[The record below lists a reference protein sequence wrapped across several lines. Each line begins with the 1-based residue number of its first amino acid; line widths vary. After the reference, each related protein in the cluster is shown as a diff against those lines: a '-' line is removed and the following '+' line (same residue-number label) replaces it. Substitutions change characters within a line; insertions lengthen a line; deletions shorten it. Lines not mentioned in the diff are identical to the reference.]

1 MTFDLV
7 RRLVRAAALAVL
19 ACGVAAPAGA
29 ADAQVEGTGETIV
42 EVESA
47 PVVLDGYP
55 LFRVAGIASTVPAA
69 RRAERIS
76 ARIAALGEDAAV
88 DPAKIT
94 VRKDASAR
102 TLVYGGRPILSV
114 TGADAALMTLDVDT
128 TALAYVDVVRD
139 TLGRYRSERSAES
152 LRSAGWRA
160 VVAAVVAAVGLAL
173 ALWLLRLVDRAVDRR
188 LTSRI
193 ATVGIQS
200 FEIVRAERIHDAIE
214 AALSFARWALVAIA
228 VLAFADY
235 ALAQFPWTRAAAVGG
250 LGLVLGPL
258 KVLGAGLVSQLP
270 NLAFLV
276 VLVLVLRLL
285 LRLVRLF
292 FDAVAKGRVTLK
304 DFDPEWAEPTYKLM
318 RLVIVAFAVIV
329 AYPYIPGSS
338 SDAFKGVSIFV
349 GVVFSLA
356 STTAIA
362 NMIAGY
368 ALIYRRA
375 FKVGDRVAVDGTVGV
390 VTRSRLQV
398 THLRTRHHEEVIVPN
413 STLLNGRIVNYSTY
427 AAQDGLAVSVSA
439 GIGYETPWRQ
449 VEAILLEA
457 AAKTEG
463 VLREPPPYVLHQ
475 GLGDF
480 CVTYELNAF
489 VADALASERIR
500 TALSRSVL
508 DAFNAYGVQIMTPNY
523 EDDPKEP
530 KLVKRED
537 WHLAPAAPASPA
549 TPANRER

>member
-7 RRLVRAAALAVL
+7 CRLARAFALVALAWGTAAPVAAAEER
-19 ACGVAAPAGA
+19 
-29 ADAQVEGTGETIV
+29 ADGTGETIV
-42 EVESA
+42 DIESA

-69 RRAERIS
+69 MRADRIAARIS
-76 ARIAALGEDAAV
+76 ALGDDAAV
-88 DPAKIT
+88 DPAKIA
-94 VRKDASAR
+94 VRKDANAR
-102 TLVYGGRPILSV
+102 TLVYGGHPILSV
-114 TGADAALMTLDVDT
+114 TSADAALMTLDVDT
-128 TALAYVDVVRD
+128 VALAYVEVVRD
-139 TLGRYRSERSAES
+139 ALGRYRAERSGGS
-152 LRSAGWRA
+152 LRAAGWRA
-160 VVAAVVAAVGLAL
+160 ALAAALAAGALAL
-173 ALWLLRLVDRAVDRR
+173 ALWLLRLIDRAVDRR
-188 LTSRI
+188 LRTRI
-193 ATVGIQS
+193 AAVGIQS
-200 FEIVRAERIHDAIE
+200 FEIIRAERIHDAIE

-235 ALAQFPWTRAAAVGG
+235 ALAQFPWTRAAAVGV
-250 LGLVLGPL
+250 LGLVLRPL
-258 KVLGAGLVSQLP
+258 EVLGAGLASQLP

-276 VLVLVLRLL
+276 VLVLLLRLL

-292 FDAVAKGRVTLK
+292 FDAVAKGQVALK
-304 DFDPEWAEPTYKLM
+304 DFDPEWAEPTYKLL
-318 RLVIVAFAVIV
+318 RLFIVAFAVIV

-398 THLRTRHHEEVIVPN
+398 THLRTRLHEEVIVPN
-413 STLLNGRIVNYSTY
+413 STLLNGRIVNFSTY
-427 AAQDGLAVSVSA
+427 AAQDGLAVAVSA

-463 VLREPPPYVLHQ
+463 VLREPPPHVLHQ

-489 VADALASERIR
+489 IADALASERIR

-523 EDDPKEP
+523 EDDPEEP
-530 KLVKRED
+530 KIVKRED
-537 WHLAPAAPASPA
+537 WHLAPAAPESPVP
-549 TPANRER
+549 PAKRER